1 MNCMYFLF
9 PEGFQG
15 EMKVV
20 DVLLETFVGD
30 LVECEKRKRKKEVND
45 LLALTMVAIF
55 MVM

>member
-1 MNCMYFLF
+1 MNCMHFLF

-15 EMKVV
+15 EMKVI
-20 DVLLETFVGD
+20 DVLLETFVAD